1 MTRSLIALAALV
13 LTLAPLSVRA
23 QGSALHPSTG
33 SGQVVSGRQI
43 AQAAFREIAGLAH
56 DADHQYVAVSMVPDQ
71 VVTGDRVALRAQAP
85 IGTQS
90 FVNVPVAI
98 DVDGKLD
105 RTVYVGYRM
114 QQYVETAV
122 AAHDI
127 VPGTVLSADDLTMAR
142 VPYTGQPGNGVDAL
156 VGRKVTGAALKGQ
169 PVTIAATTVNQ
180 IVKAG
185 ATVVL
190 IIRDS
195 GVQVTADVIA
205 RTSGGLGDQVS
216 VYNPS
221 TNKALSGT
229 VIAPG
234 TVELD
239 ISGGDE

>member
-1 MTRSLIALAALV
+1 MRSLAALAALL
-13 LTLAPLSVRA
+13 LTLAPLGA
-23 QGSALHPSTG
+23 QAQSLLHV
-33 SGQVVSGRQI
+33 SGQRIEQI
-43 AQAAFREIAGLAH
+43 AAREIAGLAH
-56 DADHQYVAVSMVPDQ
+56 DADHQYVAVSVVPDQ
-71 VVTGDRVALRAQAP
+71 VINGDRVALHAQSP
-85 IGTQS
+85 IGSSS

-127 VPGTVLSADDLTMAR
+127 VPGTVLSADDLAMAR
-142 VPYTGQPGNGVDAL
+142 VAFTGRPGNGIDAL
-156 VGRKVTGAALKGQ
+156 VGRAVTGSLLKGQ
-169 PVTIAATTVNQ
+169 PVRIEATTVNQ

-185 ATVVL
+185 STVVL
-190 IIRDS
+190 VVRDS

-205 RTSGGLGDQVS
+205 RTSGGLGDEVS

-229 VIAPG
+229 VTAPN

-239 ISGGDE
+239 ISGGDQ

>member
-1 MTRSLIALAALV
+1 MRSLAALAV
-13 LTLAPLSVRA
+13 LLLTLAPLGARA
-23 QGSALHPSTG
+23 QSLLHV
-33 SGQVVSGRQI
+33 SGQRIEQI
-43 AQAAFREIAGLAH
+43 ASREIAGLAH
-56 DADHQYVAVSMVPDQ
+56 DADHQYVAVSQVPDQ
-71 VVTGDRVALRAQAP
+71 VMTGDRVALHAQSP
-85 IGTQS
+85 IGTSS

-127 VPGTVLSADDLTMAR
+127 VPGTVLSQGDLAMAR
-142 VPYTGQPGNGVDAL
+142 VPFTGRPGNGIDAL
-156 VGRKVTGAALKGQ
+156 IGRKVTGSLLKGQ
-169 PVTIAATTVNQ
+169 PVRIEATTVNQ

-185 ATVVL
+185 STVVL
-190 IIRDS
+190 VVRDS

-205 RTSGGLGDQVS
+205 RTSGGLGDEVS

-229 VIAPG
+229 VTAPN

-239 ISGGDE
+239 ISGGDQ

>member
-1 MTRSLIALAALV
+1 MKRSLIAAALI
-13 LTLAPLSVRA
+13 LALAPIGVRA
-23 QGSALHPSTG
+23 QGSVVRI
-33 SGQVVSGRQI
+33 SGQRI
-43 AQAAFREIAGLAH
+43 AQAASREIASMTH
-56 DADHQYVAVSMVPDQ
+56 DADHQYVAASMVPDQ
-71 VVTGDRVALRAQAP
+71 LVSGEHVALHVQAP
-85 IGTQS
+85 IGTSS

-105 RTVYVGYRM
+105 RTIYVGYRM

-127 VPGTVLSADDLTMAR
+127 VPGTVLSEDDLAIAR
-142 VPYTGQPGNGVDAL
+142 VPYTGRPGNGITAL
-156 VGRKVTGAALKGQ
+156 VGRKVTGSVLKGQ
-169 PVTIAATTVNQ
+169 PVTIEATSVNQ

-190 IIRDS
+190 IVRDG
-195 GVQVTADVIA
+195 GVAVAADVIA

-229 VIAPG
+229 VTAPG

>member
-1 MTRSLIALAALV
+1 MRSLAALAALL
-13 LTLAPLSVRA
+13 LTLAPLGARA
-23 QGSALHPSTG
+23 QSLLHV
-33 SGQVVSGRQI
+33 SGQRIEQI
-43 AQAAFREIAGLAH
+43 ASREIAGLAH
-56 DADHQYVAVSMVPDQ
+56 DADHQYVAVSVVPDQ
-71 VVTGDRVALRAQAP
+71 VITGDRVALHAQSP
-85 IGTQS
+85 IGTSS

-127 VPGTVLSADDLTMAR
+127 VPGTVLSAGDLAMAR
-142 VPYTGQPGNGVDAL
+142 VPFTGRPGNGIDAL
-156 VGRKVTGAALKGQ
+156 VGRKVTGSLLKGQ
-169 PVTIAATTVNQ
+169 PVRIEATTVNQ

-185 ATVVL
+185 STVVL
-190 IIRDS
+190 VVRDS

-205 RTSGGLGDQVS
+205 RTSGGLGDEVS

-229 VIAPG
+229 VTAPN

-239 ISGGDE
+239 ISGGDQ

>member
-1 MTRSLIALAALV
+1 MTRTLLALAIAI
-13 LTLAPLSVRA
+13 LTLAPAGALA
-23 QGSALHPSTG
+23 QGSVLHV
-33 SGQVVSGRQI
+33 SGQQI
-43 AQAAFREIAGLAH
+43 AQAAAREIAGLAH
-56 DADHQYVAVSMVPDQ
+56 DADHEYIAVSTIPDQ
-71 VVTGDRVALRAQAP
+71 VLSGDRVALHAQAP

-98 DVDGKLD
+98 DVDGKLN
-105 RTVYVGYRM
+105 RTVFVGYRV
-114 QQYVETAV
+114 QQFVETAV
-122 AAHDI
+122 ATHDI

-142 VPYTGQPGNGVDAL
+142 EPYTGRPGNGIDAL
-156 VGRKVTGAALKGQ
+156 VGRKVNGSVLKGQ
-169 PVTIAATTVNQ
+169 PVTIEATAENQ

-190 IIRDS
+190 VIRDS

-216 VYNPS
+216 VFNPS

-229 VIAPG
+229 VTGPG

>member
-1 MTRSLIALAALV
+1 MMRSLVAAAALL
-13 LTLAPLSVRA
+13 LTLAPLGAHA
-23 QGSALHPSTG
+23 QGAV
-33 SGQVVSGRQI
+33 QRVSGERI
-43 AQAAFREIAGLAH
+43 KQAASREIATMAH
-56 DADHQYVAVSMVPDQ
+56 DADHQYVAVSVIPDQ
-71 VVTGDRVALRAQAP
+71 VVSGERVALHVQSP
-85 IGTQS
+85 IGNPS

-105 RTVYVGYRM
+105 RTIYVGYRM

-127 VPGTVLSADDLTMAR
+127 VPGTVLSADDLSIAR
-142 VPYTGQPGNGVDAL
+142 VPYSGRPGNGITAL
-156 VGRKVTGAALKGQ
+156 VGRKVTGSVLKGQ
-169 PVTIAATTVNQ
+169 PVTIEATSVNQ

-190 IIRDS
+190 IVRDA
-195 GVQVTADVIA
+195 GVEVTADVIA
-205 RTSGGLGDQVS
+205 RTSGGIGDQVS

-229 VIAPG
+229 VTGPG

-239 ISGGDE
+239 ISGGDQ

>member
-1 MTRSLIALAALV
+1 MRSLAALAALF
-13 LTLAPLSVRA
+13 LTLAPLGARA
-23 QGSALHPSTG
+23 QSLLHV
-33 SGQVVSGRQI
+33 SGQRIEQI
-43 AQAAFREIAGLAH
+43 ASREIAGLAH
-56 DADHQYVAVSMVPDQ
+56 DADHQYVAVSVVPDQ
-71 VVTGDRVALRAQAP
+71 VINGDRVALHAQSP
-85 IGTQS
+85 IGTSS

-127 VPGTVLSADDLTMAR
+127 VPGTVLSADDLAMAR
-142 VPYTGQPGNGVDAL
+142 VPFTGRPGNGIDAL
-156 VGRKVTGAALKGQ
+156 VGRKVTGSLLKGQ
-169 PVTIAATTVNQ
+169 PVRIEATAVNQ

-185 ATVVL
+185 STVVL
-190 IIRDS
+190 VVRDF

-205 RTSGGLGDQVS
+205 RTSGGLGDEVS

-229 VIAPG
+229 VTAPN

-239 ISGGDE
+239 ISGGDQ

>member
-1 MTRSLIALAALV
+1 MRSLAALAALL
-13 LTLAPLSVRA
+13 LTLAPLGA
-23 QGSALHPSTG
+23 QAQSLLHV
-33 SGQVVSGRQI
+33 SGQRIAQI
-43 AQAAFREIAGLAH
+43 ASREIAGLAH
-56 DADHQYVAVSMVPDQ
+56 DADHQYVAVSVVPDQ
-71 VVTGDRVALRAQAP
+71 VMTGDRVALHAQSP
-85 IGTQS
+85 IGTSS
-90 FVNVPVAI
+90 FVNVPVTI

-127 VPGTVLSADDLTMAR
+127 VPGTVLSAGDLAMAR
-142 VPYTGQPGNGVDAL
+142 VPFTGRPGNGIDAL
-156 VGRKVTGAALKGQ
+156 VGRKVTGSLLKGQ
-169 PVTIAATTVNQ
+169 PVRIEATTVNQ

-185 ATVVL
+185 STVVL
-190 IIRDS
+190 VVRDS

-205 RTSGGLGDQVS
+205 RTSGGLGDEVS

-229 VIAPG
+229 VTAPN

-239 ISGGDE
+239 ISGGDQ

>member
-1 MTRSLIALAALV
+1 MRLPIALLASV
-13 LTLAPLSVRA
+13 LALAPLGARA
-23 QGSALHPSTG
+23 QSSVLHPSTG

-43 AQAAFREIAGLAH
+43 VAAATREIADLAH
-56 DADHQYVAVSMVPDQ
+56 DQNRQYVAVTVVPDQ
-71 VVTGDRVALRAQAP
+71 IVNGDRVALHAQAP
-85 IGTQS
+85 VGTQT

-105 RTVYVGYRM
+105 RTIYVGYRM
-114 QQYVETAV
+114 QQFVETAV
-122 AAHDI
+122 AAHDM

-142 VPYTGQPGNGVDAL
+142 VPSQGRPGNGIDVL
-156 VGRKVTGAALKGQ
+156 LGRKLTSSLLKGQ
-169 PVTIAATTVNQ
+169 PVTIAATTENQ

-190 IIRDS
+190 IVRD
-195 GVQVTADVIA
+195 GAVQVTADAIA

-229 VIAPG
+229 VTGPG

>member
-1 MTRSLIALAALV
+1 MTRLPIAALAV
-13 LTLAPLSVRA
+13 LSLAPIGASA
-23 QGSALHPSTG
+23 QNFAAPAQTVQH
-33 SGQVVSGRQI
+33 VSGRRI
-43 AQAAFREIAGLAH
+43 AQAALREIDTLAQ
-56 DADHQYVAVSMVPDQ
+56 DADHRYVAVSAVPDQ
-71 VVTGDRVALRAQAP
+71 VVTGDRVAVHAGAAV
-85 IGTQS
+85 GTAS

-98 DVDGKLD
+98 DVDGRLD
-105 RTVYVGYRM
+105 RTIYVGYRM

-122 AAHDI
+122 AAHDL
-127 VPGTVLSADDLTMAR
+127 VSGTVLSADDLTMAR
-142 VPYTGQPGNGVDAL
+142 IAYTGRPGNGIDAL
-156 VGRKVTGAALKGQ
+156 VGRKLNGTVLEGQ
-169 PVTIAATTVNQ
+169 PVAIAATAVNQ

-190 IIRDS
+190 VVKDS

-205 RTSGGLGDQVS
+205 RTSGGLGDEVS

-229 VIAPG
+229 VTAPG

>member
-1 MTRSLIALAALV
+1 MMRLV
-13 LTLAPLSVRA
+13 LAFLAVTLTFAPIGARA
-23 QGSALHPSTG
+23 QSLVH
-33 SGQVVSGRQI
+33 VSGRQI
-43 AQAAFREIAGLAH
+43 AQVASRQIGGLAH
-56 DADHQYVAVSMVPDQ
+56 DANHEYVPVSLVPDQ
-71 VVTGDRVALRAQAP
+71 VVSVVGEPAHDVRVALRAQAP

-105 RTVYVGYRM
+105 RTVYVAYRV
-114 QQYVETAV
+114 QEFIETAV

-127 VPGTVLSADDLTMAR
+127 VPGSVLSPGDVVMAR
-142 VPYTGQPGNGVDAL
+142 VAYSGRPGNGVDAL
-156 VGRKVTGAALKGQ
+156 VGRKVIGGVLKGQ
-169 PVTIAATTVNQ
+169 PLTIDATAVNQ

-195 GVQVTADVIA
+195 GVQVAADVIA
-205 RTSGGLGDQVS
+205 RSSGGLGDQVS
-216 VYNPS
+216 VFNPS

-229 VIAPG
+229 VTAPG

>member
-1 MTRSLIALAALV
+1 MMRSLIAAAAML
-13 LTLAPLSVRA
+13 LTLAPLGARA
-23 QGSALHPSTG
+23 QSIV
-33 SGQVVSGRQI
+33 QRVSGGRI
-43 AQAAFREIAGLAH
+43 AQAASRQVAALAH
-56 DADHQYVAVSMVPDQ
+56 DADHQYVAVNVIPDQ
-71 VVTGDRVALRAQAP
+71 VVTGDRIALHAQSP
-85 IGTQS
+85 IGTAS

-98 DVDGKLD
+98 EVDGKLD

-127 VPGTVLSADDLTMAR
+127 VPGTVLAQDDLVMTR
-142 VPYTGQPGNGVDAL
+142 VPFMGRPGNGIDAL
-156 VGRKVTGAALKGQ
+156 VGRKVAGSVLKGQ
-169 PVTIAATTVNQ
+169 PVTIDATSVNQ

-185 ATVVL
+185 STVVL
-190 IIRDS
+190 IVRDS
-195 GVQVTADVIA
+195 GVAVTAAVVA

-216 VYNPS
+216 VYNPL

-229 VIAPG
+229 VTGPG

>member
-1 MTRSLIALAALV
+1 MMRTLLTAAAML
-13 LTLAPLSVRA
+13 LLLAPLGARA
-23 QGSALHPSTG
+23 QGAVLH
-33 SGQVVSGRQI
+33 VSGERI
-43 AQAAFREIAGLAH
+43 AQAASREIATMAH
-56 DADHQYVAVSMVPDQ
+56 DADHQYIAVSVIPDQ
-71 VVTGDRVALRAQAP
+71 VVTGERVALHVQP
-85 IGTQS
+85 VIGTTS

-105 RTVYVGYRM
+105 RTIYVGYRM

-127 VPGTVLSADDLTMAR
+127 VPGSVLSEDDLVMAR
-142 VPYTGQPGNGVDAL
+142 VPYTGRPGNGITAL
-156 VGRKVTGAALKGQ
+156 VGRRVTGSVLKGQ
-169 PVTIAATTVNQ
+169 PVTIEATSVNQ

-190 IIRDS
+190 VVRDA
-195 GVQVTADVIA
+195 GVEVTADVIA

-216 VYNPS
+216 VYNAS

-229 VIAPG
+229 VTGPN

-239 ISGGDE
+239 ISGGDQ

>member
-1 MTRSLIALAALV
+1 MRSLLALAAAILM
-13 LTLAPLSVRA
+13 LAPVSVHA
-23 QGSALHPSTG
+23 QTSQLH
-33 SGQVVSGRQI
+33 VSGRQI
-43 AQAAFREIAGLAH
+43 AQAAFRAIAGLAH
-56 DADHQYVAVSMVPDQ
+56 DADHQYVAASTVPDQ
-71 VVTGDRVALRAQAP
+71 IVTGERVALHAQAP
-85 IGTQS
+85 IGTSS

-114 QQYVETAV
+114 QRYIETAV

-127 VPGTVLSADDLTMAR
+127 VPGTVLSSDDLTMAR
-142 VPYTGQPGNGVDAL
+142 VPYSGRSGNGMEAL
-156 VGRKVTGAALKGQ
+156 VGRRVNTAVLKGQ
-169 PVTIAATTVNQ
+169 PVTIEATAANQ

-190 IIRDS
+190 VIRDG
-195 GVQVTADVIA
+195 GVAVTADVIA
-205 RTSGGLGDQVS
+205 RTSGALGDQVS

-229 VIAPG
+229 VTGPG

>member
-1 MTRSLIALAALV
+1 MMRSLIALAAAILA
-13 LTLAPLSVRA
+13 LAPLGARA
-23 QGSALHPSTG
+23 QGSVLH
-33 SGQVVSGRQI
+33 VSGERIAAAASRQI
-43 AQAAFREIAGLAH
+43 ATLTH
-56 DADHQYVAVSMVPDQ
+56 DADHRYVAVSVVPDQ
-71 VVTGDRVALRAQAP
+71 VVSGDRVALRAQSP
-85 IGTQS
+85 VGTTS

-98 DVDGKLD
+98 DVDGKLN
-105 RTVYVGYRM
+105 RTIYVGYRI

-127 VPGTVLSADDLTMAR
+127 VPGTVLSEDDLTLAR
-142 VPYTGQPGNGVDAL
+142 VPFTGRPANGVDAL
-156 VGRKVTGAALKGQ
+156 VGRKLAFAVVKGQ
-169 PVTIAATTVNQ
+169 PVVIADTSINQ

-185 ATVVL
+185 STVVL
-190 IIRDS
+190 IVRDN
-195 GVQVTADVIA
+195 GVQVTADAIA

>member
-1 MTRSLIALAALV
+1 MMRSLFALAALL
-13 LTLAPLSVRA
+13 LTLAPLGARA
-23 QGSALHPSTG
+23 QSPLHLT
-33 SGQVVSGRQI
+33 VSGERIEQI
-43 AQAAFREIAGLAH
+43 ASREIAGLAH
-56 DADHQYVAVSMVPDQ
+56 DADHQYVAVSVVPDQ
-71 VVTGDRVALRAQAP
+71 VVTGDRVALHAQSP
-85 IGTQS
+85 IGTSS

-127 VPGTVLSADDLTMAR
+127 VPGTVLSAGDLAMAR
-142 VPYTGQPGNGVDAL
+142 VPFTGRPGNGIDAL
-156 VGRKVTGAALKGQ
+156 VGRKVTGSLLKGQ
-169 PVTIAATTVNQ
+169 PVRIEATAVNQ

-185 ATVVL
+185 STVVL
-190 IIRDS
+190 VVRDF

-205 RTSGGLGDQVS
+205 RTSGGLGDEVS

-229 VIAPG
+229 VTAPN

-239 ISGGDE
+239 ISGGDQ

>member
-1 MTRSLIALAALV
+1 MRSLAALAALL
-13 LTLAPLSVRA
+13 LTLAPLGA
-23 QGSALHPSTG
+23 QAQSLLHV
-33 SGQVVSGRQI
+33 SGQRIEQI
-43 AQAAFREIAGLAH
+43 ASREIAGLAH
-56 DADHQYVAVSMVPDQ
+56 DADHQYVAVSVVPDQ
-71 VVTGDRVALRAQAP
+71 VMTGDRVALHAQSP
-85 IGTQS
+85 IGTSS
-90 FVNVPVAI
+90 FVNVPVTI

-127 VPGTVLSADDLTMAR
+127 VPGTVLSAGDLAMAR
-142 VPYTGQPGNGVDAL
+142 VPFTGRPGNGIDAL
-156 VGRKVTGAALKGQ
+156 VGRKVTGSLLKGQ
-169 PVTIAATTVNQ
+169 PVRIEATTVNQ

-185 ATVVL
+185 STVVL
-190 IIRDS
+190 VVRDS

-205 RTSGGLGDQVS
+205 RTSGGLGDEVS

-229 VIAPG
+229 VTAPN

-239 ISGGDE
+239 ISGGDQ